1 MMHTLKVDELQGIMQ
16 LYPDKAVITKR
27 DHEGSY
33 FGKPALHQ
41 VPEESMRLR
50 MGSKAGR
57 LEPRR
62 HRNRAR
68 DDEKLGL
75 ELINGED

>member
-1 MMHTLKVDELQGIMQ
+1 MTARHTGYTLIKLLLQKETTKGHTLGSQ
-16 LYPDKAVITKR
+16 LR
-27 DHEGSY
+27 
-33 FGKPALHQ
+33 HQ

-75 ELINGED
+75 ELISSED

>member
-1 MMHTLKVDELQGIMQ
+1 MSYTLIKLLLQ
-16 LYPDKAVITKR
+16 KR
-27 DHEGSY
+27 DSEGSY
-33 FGKPALHQ
+33 FGKPARHQ

-68 DDEKLGL
+68 DVEKLGL

>member
-1 MMHTLKVDELQGIMQ
+1 
-16 LYPDKAVITKR
+16 
-27 DHEGSY
+27 
-33 FGKPALHQ
+33 
-41 VPEESMRLR
+41 MRLGMR
-50 MGSKAGR
+50 SKAGR

-75 ELINGED
+75 EVINDEDSSSL